1 MTEQLTLD
9 NYVTSSLTFD
19 SPTFFGVFLGWMF
32 AQSCGRKTVG

>member
-19 SPTFFGVFLGWMF
+19 SPTFFGVFLRWMF
-32 AQSCGRKTVG
+32 AQSCGRNTGG